1 MKDER
6 QREEYVLNDNGA
18 VFWGGRRP
26 KPWYFG
32 QASHQM
38 ESFLFICK

>member
-6 QREEYVLNDNGA
+6 RREEYVLNDNGA

-32 QASHQM
+32 QVHAITL
-38 ESFLFICK
+38 ELFRDI